1 MSKPNS
7 YLLHKGMIDGES
19 YLIIATMQ
27 SNNSKTGD
35 MIQIC
40 ILLEDTDPVAGVL
53 SGLDAQTICQGC
65 PFASGEGCYVNVG
78 QSPLSIWRAY
88 HRGNVPYLRAK
99 DYTFHFA
106 GRKVRFGSYGNPTLI
121 PLRIVQRISSICDG
135 WTGYF
140 HNWRELGKKQA
151 RIWNRFFMASTET
164 TESLQKAKKWGL
176 RVFHASPVKPDGLLE
191 CVADSHG
198 IECKDC
204 LLCEGGKNA
213 KDIWINPHGSKKNKA
228 IVAATK

>member
-1 MSKPNS
+1 MKKANS
-7 YLLHKGMIDGES
+7 YLLHKGIIDGES
-19 YLIIATMQ
+19 YLIIATMH
-27 SNNSKTGD
+27 SNNAKTGD

-53 SGLDAQTICQGC
+53 SGLDARTICQGC

-88 HRGNVPYLRAK
+88 HRGNIPFLSFK
-99 DYTFHFA
+99 DYSFHFA

-121 PLRIVQRISSICDG
+121 PRHIVRYIASICDG
-135 WTGYF
+135 FTGYF

-151 RIWNRFFMASTET
+151 RIWNQYFMASTET
-164 TESLQKAKKWGL
+164 EESLLLAKKWGL

-198 IECKDC
+198 KECIDC
-204 LLCEGGKNA
+204 MLCEGGKNA
-213 KDIWINPHGSKKNKA
+213 KSIWINPHGSKKAKA
-228 IVAATK
+228 VKVANN